1 MSRAMIQM
9 ICDITGVIPK
19 EADIL
24 TDQEV
29 VLEIEDQSSIVE
41 VSRAIQGLFHWG
53 GQAITVDSGCGNPG
67 LNNQDY
73 KRMGG
78 SEGKAKGIGTR
89 TMMIKRKSTQMPGT
103 ND

>member
-29 VLEIEDQSSIVE
+29 VLGIEDQSSIIE
-41 VSRAIQGLFHWG
+41 VSRA
-53 GQAITVDSGCGNPG
+53 N
-67 LNNQDY
+67 
-73 KRMGG
+73 
-78 SEGKAKGIGTR
+78 KGYFIGEVKQLQWIVLQQPR
-89 TMMIKRKSTQMPGT
+89 T
-103 ND
+103 